1 MEKTCA
7 AEENRTTDTMWVEK
21 RGKYSEQKGAL
32 RCAKK
37 NMTKK
42 RWVDRSRD
50 SYLMYHQPHVKG
62 HLRTLLKTLYIYV
75 CVYIYIKDQKEIL
88 ERKKVK

>member
-50 SYLMYHQPHVKG
+50 SSLILMYHQPQSVTSG
-62 HLRTLLKTLYIYV
+62 HW
-75 CVYIYIKDQKEIL
+75 
-88 ERKKVK
+88 